1 MRPSPEC
8 AVPVSPSCS
17 RLQFARSGHLTCSR
31 PDPTMPC
38 TDYSAA
44 MTMSNE
50 HGEKVRGARLGAQA
64 ADDEC
69 ANHPFLCGGSRG
81 SRAHSSCLQCPGDPI
96 VPVLLLRPRRRFV
109 AAGPPGSG
117 IQCGSPPGSPS
128 PSRDL
133 ASCESM
139 CRTSQARGGRPDGQ
153 PARETSPGASPSP
166 SEAPAG
172 GTEPP
177 SPSGSG
183 PPPPGRV
190 PAPRAPSE
198 QKLAACLCARHFG
211 VLTSSYLA

>member
-1 MRPSPEC
+1 
-8 AVPVSPSCS
+8 
-17 RLQFARSGHLTCSR
+17 
-31 PDPTMPC
+31 
-38 TDYSAA
+38 

-69 ANHPFLCGGSRG
+69 ANHPFLCGG

-133 ASCESM
+133 AKL
-139 CRTSQARGGRPDGQ
+139 RVHVPHKPSQRGAAGRP
-153 PARETSPGASPSP
+153 
-166 SEAPAG
+166 AG
-172 GTEPP
+172 ERDE
-177 SPSGSG
+177 
-183 PPPPGRV
+183 PGRV
-190 PAPRAPSE
+190 AITIRGSGRRNRTAVAIGVRAPAPRPCPC
-198 QKLAACLCARHFG
+198 AARAFGAETSCLPVR
-211 VLTSSYLA
+211 SSLRSFDQFLPCVRK